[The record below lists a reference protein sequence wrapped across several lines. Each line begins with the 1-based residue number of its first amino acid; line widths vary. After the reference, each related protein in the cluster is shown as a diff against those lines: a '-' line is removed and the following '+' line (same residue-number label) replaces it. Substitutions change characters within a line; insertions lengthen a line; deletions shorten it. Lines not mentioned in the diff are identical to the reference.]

1 MKTITGFEDAQ
12 LILDPVPDFTPTER
26 GIVLI
31 CPGGGYRWLSGREDA
46 PIARAFARYD
56 VQRKVLHRG
65 VQHAGVLSRGAGI
78 SAGLFRRRPLRG
90 FRLYPERCARLER
103 KPGL

>member
-31 CPGGGYRWLSGREDA
+31 CPGGG
-46 PIARAFARYD
+46 
-56 VQRKVLHRG
+56 
-65 VQHAGVLSRGAGI
+65 
-78 SAGLFRRRPLRG
+78 
-90 FRLYPERCARLER
+90 
-103 KPGL
+103 

>member
-46 PIARAFARYD
+46 PIARAFARYGYRSAFLWYTVD
-56 VQRKVLHRG
+56 QEPLLLKPVREAAWAIKDRKSV
-65 VQHAGVLSRGAGI
+65 V
-78 SAGLFRRRPLRG
+78 
-90 FRLYPERCARLER
+90 
-103 KPGL
+103 

>member
-46 PIARAFARYD
+46 PIARAFARYGY
-56 VQRKVLHRG
+56 R
-65 VQHAGVLSRGAGI
+65 LSLVHCGSGAAASETG
-78 SAGLFRRRPLRG
+78 P
-90 FRLYPERCARLER
+90 
-103 KPGL
+103 